1 MLIKIIDF
9 FQTVCFGI
17 RNSWSRVIWKN
28 INNSRHAITLSKI
41 PMVRNTIFGKD
52 IDLDKT
58 LLFDSKGQRIT
69 NEYCENII
77 KDLKKKELIN

>member
-1 MLIKIIDF
+1 
-9 FQTVCFGI
+9 
-17 RNSWSRVIWKN
+17 
-28 INNSRHAITLSKI
+28 
-41 PMVRNTIFGKD
+41 MVRNTIFGKD

-77 KDLKKKELIN
+77 NDLKKKELIN

>member
-1 MLIKIIDF
+1 MLIKLIDF
-9 FQTVCFGI
+9 FQTAWFGI
-17 RNSWSRVIWKN
+17 RNSWSRVIWEN
-28 INNSRHAITLSKI
+28 ITNLRHTSTLSKI
-41 PMVRNTIFGKD
+41 LMVRNTIFGKD

-69 NEYCENII
+69 NKYCENII

>member
-1 MLIKIIDF
+1 MNRLFDISCSIW
-9 FQTVCFGI
+9 FGI
-17 RNSWSRVIWKN
+17 RNSWSRFIWKK
-28 INNSRHAITLSKI
+28 IDNSRYANSLSKI
-41 PMVRNTIFGKD
+41 LMVRNTIFGKD

-77 KDLKKKELIN
+77 NDLKKKELIN